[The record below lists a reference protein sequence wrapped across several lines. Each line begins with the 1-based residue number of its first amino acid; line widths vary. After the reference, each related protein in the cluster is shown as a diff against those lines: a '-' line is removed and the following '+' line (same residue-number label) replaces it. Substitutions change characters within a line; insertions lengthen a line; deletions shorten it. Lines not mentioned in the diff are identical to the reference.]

1 MGKKAIDKN
10 LEKIKLTSELL
21 LKGDITVFQSLFIYS
36 NRTYVS
42 QMLGMNYK
50 RLGRLSKNPD
60 PLRVREIR
68 AIARLFKVPS
78 LIISEIIINQLE
90 KNLIKSKK

>member
-1 MGKKAIDKN
+1 MGQKAIDKN
-10 LEKIKLTSELL
+10 LEKIKLTGELL
-21 LKGDITVFQSLFIYS
+21 KKGDIKLFQSLFIYS

-42 QMLGMNYK
+42 KMLGMNYK

-68 AIARLFKVPS
+68 AIAQLFKVPS
-78 LIISEIIINQLE
+78 LTISEIIFNQVE